1 MNSKIGK
8 FCNCTK
14 KDECPSPGDN
24 YECCSEM
31 VPGGSPAR
39 FGLWVEN
46 KTCDPSK
53 GIPKD
58 AHLEKEKYTT
68 RHSHSRTS
76 GTVEGY
82 NCSKSKQAP
91 EETYYSPESYP
102 QQGYSQQAH
111 PRKVAQEGYYSPES
125 YHQQEYSQRTSST
138 RSCPKKPQQMY
149 SRKSYTNSPYTN
161 SPYSNSSYTNSP
173 YTNSP
178 YTNSPY
184 SRRGYYYEDED
195 EDEYDDEEEE
205 EEDPCGDLR
214 NGFNILLWILI
225 ISVIVSGVYYLK
237 SKKPKE
243 K

>member
-14 KDECPSPGDN
+14 KAECPSPGDN

-58 AHLEKEKYTT
+58 AHLEKEKYMPS
-68 RHSHSRTS
+68 HSHIRMA
-76 GTVEGY
+76 GPVEGY
-82 NCSKSKQAP
+82 NRSNPRQAP
-91 EETYYSPESYP
+91 EEGYYSPEGYYKKVQP
-102 QQGYSQQAH
+102 QK
-111 PRKVAQEGYYSPES
+111 PAQEGYYSPES
-125 YHQQEYSQRTSST
+125 YPQQAYPQQAYPQQAYPQRMSSV
-138 RSCPKKPQQMY
+138 RSCQNKAQQMY
-149 SRKSYTNSPYTN
+149 PKKAYSSQ
-161 SPYSNSSYTNSP
+161 PYSNKA
-173 YTNSP
+173 
-178 YTNSPY
+178 Y
-184 SRRGYYYEDED
+184 SKGGYYYEDED
-195 EDEYDDEEEE
+195 EDEEEEE
-205 EEDPCGDLR
+205 DEDPCGDLR
-214 NGFNILLWILI
+214 NGFNILLWILVIGVI
-225 ISVIVSGVYYLK
+225 ISGVYYLK

>member
-58 AHLEKEKYTT
+58 AHLEKEKYMPS
-68 RHSHSRTS
+68 HSHIRMS
-76 GTVEGY
+76 GPVEGY
-82 NCSKSKQAP
+82 NRSNSRQPPQEGYNRPNPRQASQ
-91 EETYYSPESYP
+91 EDYYSPESYNQEVYP
-102 QQGYSQQAH
+102 QQGY
-111 PRKVAQEGYYSPES
+111 P
-125 YHQQEYSQRTSST
+125 QRTSSI
-138 RSCPKKPQQMY
+138 RSCSKKPQQMY
-149 SRKSYTNSPYTN
+149 PRKSYSSQPYAN
-161 SPYSNSSYTNSP
+161 R
-173 YTNSP
+173 
-178 YTNSPY
+178 PY
-184 SRRGYYYEDED
+184 SRGGYYYEDDDDYED
-195 EDEYDDEEEE
+195 EDEEE

-214 NGFNILLWILI
+214 NGFNILLWIL
-225 ISVIVSGVYYLK
+225 VIGVVVSGVYYLK

>member
-58 AHLEKEKYTT
+58 AHLEKEKYMPS
-68 RHSHSRTS
+68 HSHIRMS
-76 GTVEGY
+76 GPVEGY
-82 NCSKSKQAP
+82 NRSNPRQAP
-91 EETYYSPESYP
+91 QEGYNRSNPRQAPQEDYYSPESYNQDVYPQQEYP
-102 QQGYSQQAH
+102 QQGY
-111 PRKVAQEGYYSPES
+111 P
-125 YHQQEYSQRTSST
+125 QRTSSI
-138 RSCPKKPQQMY
+138 RSCSKKPQQMY
-149 SRKSYTNSPYTN
+149 PRKSYSSQPYGN
-161 SPYSNSSYTNSP
+161 RA
-173 YTNSP
+173 
-178 YTNSPY
+178 Y
-184 SRRGYYYEDED
+184 SRAGYYYEEDDDYED
-195 EDEYDDEEEE
+195 EDEEE

-214 NGFNILLWILI
+214 NGFNILLWIL
-225 ISVIVSGVYYLK
+225 VIGVVVSGVYYLK

>member
-58 AHLEKEKYTT
+58 AHLEKEKYMPS
-68 RHSHSRTS
+68 HSHSRTS
-76 GTVEGY
+76 GAVEAYNRSNPRQPSQEGY
-82 NCSKSKQAP
+82 NCSKAKQAP
-91 EETYYSPESYP
+91 QEQYYSPESYTYDEYP
-102 QQGYSQQAH
+102 QQGYSQ
-111 PRKVAQEGYYSPES
+111 
-125 YHQQEYSQRTSST
+125 RTSSI
-138 RSCPKKPQQMY
+138 RSCLKKPQQMY
-149 SRKSYTNSPYTN
+149 SRKTYSSQPYAN
-161 SPYSNSSYTNSP
+161 K
-173 YTNSP
+173 
-178 YTNSPY
+178 PY
-184 SRRGYYYEDED
+184 SRGGYYYEDEEE
-195 EDEYDDEEEE
+195 EDEEEDEEE

-225 ISVIVSGVYYLK
+225 IGVVVSGVYYLK